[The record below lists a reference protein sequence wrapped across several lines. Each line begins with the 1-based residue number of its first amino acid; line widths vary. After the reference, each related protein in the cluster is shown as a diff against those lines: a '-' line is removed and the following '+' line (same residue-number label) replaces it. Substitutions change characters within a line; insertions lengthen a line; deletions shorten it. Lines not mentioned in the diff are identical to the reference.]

1 MHETT
6 SEISFA
12 TAPYSIGEQGGVG
25 EGEITNTTLTTTA
38 GVATGLEQ
46 RITGNYK

>member
-12 TAPYSIGEQGGVG
+12 IAPYSIGEQG
-25 EGEITNTTLTTTA
+25 
-38 GVATGLEQ
+38 
-46 RITGNYK
+46 

>member
-12 TAPYSIGEQGGVG
+12 TAPYSIAEQG
-25 EGEITNTTLTTTA
+25 
-38 GVATGLEQ
+38 
-46 RITGNYK
+46 

>member
-12 TAPYSIGEQGGVG
+12 TASYSIGEQG
-25 EGEITNTTLTTTA
+25 
-38 GVATGLEQ
+38 
-46 RITGNYK
+46 

>member
-12 TAPYSIGEQGGVG
+12 TAPYSIGELG
-25 EGEITNTTLTTTA
+25 
-38 GVATGLEQ
+38 
-46 RITGNYK
+46 

>member
-12 TAPYSIGEQGGVG
+12 TAPYSIGEQG
-25 EGEITNTTLTTTA
+25 E
-38 GVATGLEQ
+38 LE
-46 RITGNYK
+46 KA

>member
-12 TAPYSIGEQGGVG
+12 TAPYSIREQG
-25 EGEITNTTLTTTA
+25 
-38 GVATGLEQ
+38 
-46 RITGNYK
+46 

>member
-12 TAPYSIGEQGGVG
+12 TAQYSIGEQG
-25 EGEITNTTLTTTA
+25 
-38 GVATGLEQ
+38 
-46 RITGNYK
+46 

>member
-12 TAPYSIGEQGGVG
+12 TAPYSIGEQ
-25 EGEITNTTLTTTA
+25 E
-38 GVATGLEQ
+38 
-46 RITGNYK
+46 

>member
-12 TAPYSIGEQGGVG
+12 TAPIFNWGAGGVG

-46 RITGNYK
+46 

>member
-12 TAPYSIGEQGGVG
+12 TAPYSIGEQ
-25 EGEITNTTLTTTA
+25 A
-38 GVATGLEQ
+38 
-46 RITGNYK
+46 

>member
-12 TAPYSIGEQGGVG
+12 TAPYSIGEQW
-25 EGEITNTTLTTTA
+25 
-38 GVATGLEQ
+38 
-46 RITGNYK
+46 

>member
-12 TAPYSIGEQGGVG
+12 AAPYSIGEQG
-25 EGEITNTTLTTTA
+25 
-38 GVATGLEQ
+38 
-46 RITGNYK
+46 

>member
-12 TAPYSIGEQGGVG
+12 TDPYSIGEQG
-25 EGEITNTTLTTTA
+25 
-38 GVATGLEQ
+38 
-46 RITGNYK
+46 

>member
-1 MHETT
+1 MFFVG
-6 SEISFA
+6 SKR
-12 TAPYSIGEQGGVG
+12 G

-46 RITGNYK
+46 RITGNYKLWA

>member
-12 TAPYSIGEQGGVG
+12 TAPYSIGEQG
-25 EGEITNTTLTTTA
+25 A
-38 GVATGLEQ
+38 
-46 RITGNYK
+46 

>member
-12 TAPYSIGEQGGVG
+12 TAPYSIVEQG
-25 EGEITNTTLTTTA
+25 
-38 GVATGLEQ
+38 
-46 RITGNYK
+46 

>member
-12 TAPYSIGEQGGVG
+12 TALYSIGEQG
-25 EGEITNTTLTTTA
+25 
-38 GVATGLEQ
+38 
-46 RITGNYK
+46 

>member
-12 TAPYSIGEQGGVG
+12 TAPYSIGEQG
-25 EGEITNTTLTTTA
+25 
-38 GVATGLEQ
+38 
-46 RITGNYK
+46 

>member
-12 TAPYSIGEQGGVG
+12 TAPYSMGEKG
-25 EGEITNTTLTTTA
+25 
-38 GVATGLEQ
+38 
-46 RITGNYK
+46 

>member
-12 TAPYSIGEQGGVG
+12 NAPYSIGEQG
-25 EGEITNTTLTTTA
+25 
-38 GVATGLEQ
+38 
-46 RITGNYK
+46 

>member
-12 TAPYSIGEQGGVG
+12 TAPYSIGERG
-25 EGEITNTTLTTTA
+25 
-38 GVATGLEQ
+38 
-46 RITGNYK
+46 

>member
-12 TAPYSIGEQGGVG
+12 TAPYSIGEQG
-25 EGEITNTTLTTTA
+25 E
-38 GVATGLEQ
+38 LE
-46 RITGNYK
+46 K

>member
-12 TAPYSIGEQGGVG
+12 TAPYSIEEQG
-25 EGEITNTTLTTTA
+25 
-38 GVATGLEQ
+38 
-46 RITGNYK
+46 

>member
-12 TAPYSIGEQGGVG
+12 TAPYSIGE
-25 EGEITNTTLTTTA
+25 EG
-38 GVATGLEQ
+38 
-46 RITGNYK
+46 

>member
-12 TAPYSIGEQGGVG
+12 TATYSIGEQG
-25 EGEITNTTLTTTA
+25 
-38 GVATGLEQ
+38 
-46 RITGNYK
+46 

>member
-12 TAPYSIGEQGGVG
+12 TAPYSIGEQG
-25 EGEITNTTLTTTA
+25 E
-38 GVATGLEQ
+38 LE
-46 RITGNYK
+46 R

>member
-12 TAPYSIGEQGGVG
+12 TAPYAIGEQG
-25 EGEITNTTLTTTA
+25 
-38 GVATGLEQ
+38 
-46 RITGNYK
+46 

>member
-12 TAPYSIGEQGGVG
+12 TAPYSIGEQG
-25 EGEITNTTLTTTA
+25 E
-38 GVATGLEQ
+38 
-46 RITGNYK
+46 

>member
-12 TAPYSIGEQGGVG
+12 TAPYSIGEQG
-25 EGEITNTTLTTTA
+25 E
-38 GVATGLEQ
+38 LE
-46 RITGNYK
+46 

>member
-12 TAPYSIGEQGGVG
+12 TAPYSIGEHG
-25 EGEITNTTLTTTA
+25 E
-38 GVATGLEQ
+38 LE
-46 RITGNYK
+46 